1 MEKKIETYY
10 YSKVEL
16 KKTSNR
22 TINNV
27 NNVTYVTENIVGNIY
42 EPNSTNKAGYI
53 SYINNITIVNDGIN
67 ILPEISFNTST
78 GTIITQNGKLVYNL
92 TYTINEK
99 PSVEITSSPNENK
112 VISTTPTYVSGAYA
126 NYNNVIIT
134 IYIVE
139 PENIRL
145 LTIEYN

>member
-27 NNVTYVTENIVGNIY
+27 NNVTYITEKIVGNIY

-92 TYTINEK
+92 TYNINEK

>member
-92 TYTINEK
+92 TYTINQK